1 MSGLLPNWLAPLP
14 RAWAQHATWR
24 VLDASGNADALLAL
38 HRAVFRAA
46 PPPRPAP
53 PAVLHYVL
61 VLHDAQALQTQGGD
75 ITAAAA
81 QLGLEPTQIQY
92 RLQRLHLRLPHPTA
106 H

>member
-24 VLDASGNADALLAL
+24 VLDVSGNADALLAL

-46 PPPRPAP
+46 PPPRPAA

-61 VLHDAQALQTQGGD
+61 VLHDAQALQTQAPAAWQPCLQGLLPGVHRLALEGG
-75 ITAAAA
+75 A
-81 QLGLEPTQIQY
+81 
-92 RLQRLHLRLPHPTA
+92 LQ
-106 H
+106 

>member
-46 PPPRPAP
+46 PPPRPAA

-61 VLHDAQALQTQGGD
+61 VLSDAQALQTHAPACKACYPVSTGWHWK
-75 ITAAAA
+75 AV
-81 QLGLEPTQIQY
+81 
-92 RLQRLHLRLPHPTA
+92 RCN
-106 H
+106 